1 MLSQQ
6 VFPDTAYGCPC
17 GKAFKNQLDVV
28 LGIKTDD
35 EGQHCV
41 DKKQTAQL

>member
-6 VFPDTAYGCPC
+6 VFPDIAYGSLQESVGCCPR
-17 GKAFKNQLDVV
+17 D
-28 LGIKTDD
+28 KTDD

-41 DKKQTAQL
+41 DKKQATQL